1 MSKLLFFIKFLKYLF
16 VSKTKHGVHSPFV
29 YDLVTNVINDKSHR
43 QEYAKTRNLNA
54 SKINSKRLK
63 LIYRIINRYKSENIL
78 EIGNSN
84 HLNSTFLSN
93 IQLKTNVFFCNVKT
107 NEISEIKTQKNIQ
120 SESFDF
126 AFYDIKKNDSL
137 KLSDFMNHLK
147 YFHNNSIVA
156 INNIHQS
163 KEMEEVWRKIITQK
177 EVTISINL
185 FFIGLVFFRKEQVK
199 ENFIVRF

>member
-177 EVTISINL
+177 EVTISVDL

-199 ENFIVRF
+199 ENFIIRF

>member
-1 MSKLLFFIKFLKYLF
+1 MSKLLFLIKFLKYLF
-16 VSKTKHGVHSPFV
+16 VSKTKYRVHSPFV
-29 YDLVTNVINDKSHR
+29 YDLVTNVLNDKSHR
-43 QEYAKTRNLNA
+43 QEYVKIRNLYT
-54 SKINSKRLK
+54 STINSKHLK

-84 HLNSTFLSN
+84 LLDCTFLSN
-93 IQLKTNVFFCNVKT
+93 IQWKANVFFSNVES

-120 SESFDF
+120 LVSFDF
-126 AFYDIKKNDSL
+126 AFYNIENNNSL
-137 KLSDFMNHLK
+137 TLSEFMNHLK

-163 KEMEEVWRKIITQK
+163 NEMEEVWRKIITQK
-177 EVTISINL
+177 EVTISIDL

-199 ENFIVRF
+199 ENFIIRF